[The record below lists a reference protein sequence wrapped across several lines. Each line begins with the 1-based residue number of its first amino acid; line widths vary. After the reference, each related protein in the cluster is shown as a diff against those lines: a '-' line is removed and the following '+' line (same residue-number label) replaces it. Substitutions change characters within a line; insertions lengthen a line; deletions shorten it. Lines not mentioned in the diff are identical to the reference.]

1 MAALFISLRRFH
13 FMVMEGLYR
22 SVFFS
27 IVGILVW
34 CVRLDLVAC
43 EFVDT
48 CGVRV
53 VGFCGALFTIRFRVD

>member
-1 MAALFISLRRFH
+1 
-13 FMVMEGLYR
+13 MVMEGLYR